1 MLRVRRQSELCPRR
15 YLRELYANP
24 SPGSLKTFMPSV
36 VACLLKNLSF
46 LEVLD
51 IENLHDGIEHYY
63 HNASIA
69 CSRYGIQMFN
79 TPKQVLVLR

>member
-1 MLRVRRQSELCPRR
+1 MFMPIR

-24 SPGSLKTFMPSV
+24 SPGSLRTFMPSV
-36 VACLLKNLSF
+36 IACLLKNLSF

-51 IENLHDGIEHYY
+51 MEKLHDGIEHYY

-69 CSRYGIQMFN
+69 CSRYTIL
-79 TPKQVLVLR
+79 LVLHSTDATAVTAQGF

>member
-1 MLRVRRQSELCPRR
+1 MRPSNRILLFELALIACLHR

-36 VACLLKNLSF
+36 IACLLKNLTF

-51 IENLHDGIEHYY
+51 MEKLHDGIEDYY

-69 CSRYGIQMFN
+69 CSRYDGIDGVQW
-79 TPKQVLVLR
+79 